1 MRINRFI
8 GNFDL
13 AQTRI
18 KILDR
23 EIIHQMQKVLRLK
36 IGDRMVLGDGKA
48 KEVLVQIVNFQKDL
62 IEAEPLECHINANE
76 PKKETILYC
85 SILKKENFETVVQ
98 KATEAGIREIV
109 PIIVK
114 RTVKLNINEERLQKI
129 IKEAAEQSGRGIL
142 PILNKTLSFEEAM
155 EHAKQNCL
163 NLFFDKSGISII
175 EKHAHELL
183 PLEKRFQFCQQIG
196 IFIGPEGG
204 WHEDELKIANER
216 KFMIV
221 SLGKTTLRA
230 ETAAIVGTYIVS
242 NEII

>member
-13 AQTRI
+13 AETRI

-23 EIIHQMQKVLRLK
+23 ETIHQIKNVLRLK
-36 IGDRMVLGDGKA
+36 IGDRVVLGDGKS
-48 KEVLVQIVNFQKDL
+48 KEVLVQVIGIQKDL
-62 IEAEPLECHINANE
+62 VEAEPLECHINANE

-98 KATEAGIREIV
+98 KATEAGVKEIV

-114 RTVKLNINEERLQKI
+114 RTVKLNINEERLEKI

-142 PILNKTLSFEEAM
+142 PILHKIMSFEEAL

-163 NLFFDKSGISII
+163 NLFFDKSGISITDR
-175 EKHAHELL
+175 HPHELL
-183 PLEKRFQFCQQIG
+183 PLEKKFQFCQHVG

-204 WHEDELKIANER
+204 WHEDELKTAKER
-216 KFMIV
+216 NFMIV
-221 SLGKTTLRA
+221 SLGGTTLRA
-230 ETAAIVGTYIVS
+230 ETAAIVGSYIVT